1 MEYIIIGAVSG
12 VIASALTNGIIT
24 KHGKHKER
32 REKQKHRLEYLR
44 AKKAVETPLEICNQF
59 ANEQPKKQTVTCKGI
74 YAEGLKNM
82 LQECS
87 SVTLK

>member
-12 VIASALTNGIIT
+12 VIASVMANGIIT
-24 KHGKHKER
+24 KYEEHKER

-59 ANEQPKKQTVTCKGI
+59 ANEQPKKQMIICKGI
-74 YAEGLKNM
+74 YGKELAEMIGG
-82 LQECS
+82 S
-87 SVTLK
+87 YSA